1 MKPGILAIW
10 NDVASGGFAHLEK
23 WYTREHIF
31 ERVGLPGFLSG
42 RRYELISGGDTRFF
56 TFYEASDPSA
66 FTSPAYLE
74 RLNDPTPWTT
84 EAMSHFRNMARTVC
98 EVHASAGVVS
108 GPYAVVLRADGDI
121 NPTPAATAFV
131 ESLAA
136 QEGVVRAQ
144 LWTAAS
150 GFTRSDTA
158 EAKLRRGDKLIAG
171 GLVVECV
178 RLDDAERI
186 AESLTPDT
194 VASIGISD
202 PVVLGT
208 YGLLCILDK
217 RALSGGQHHDHT

>member
-1 MKPGILAIW
+1 
-10 NDVASGGFAHLEK
+10 
-23 WYTREHIF
+23 
-31 ERVGLPGFLSG
+31 
-42 RRYELISGGDTRFF
+42 
-56 TFYEASDPSA
+56 
-66 FTSPAYLE
+66 
-74 RLNDPTPWTT
+74 
-84 EAMSHFRNMARTVC
+84 
-98 EVHASAGVVS
+98 
-108 GPYAVVLRADGDI
+108 
-121 NPTPAATAFV
+121 V

-202 PVVLGT
+202 PAVLGT
-208 YGLLCILDK
+208 YGWLCILDK

>member
-1 MKPGILAIW
+1 VKAGVLGIW

-84 EAMSHFRNMARTVC
+84 EAMSYFRNMVRTVC
-98 EVHASAGVVS
+98 EVHASAGHVS
-108 GPYAVVLRADGDI
+108 GPYAVVLRADGEI
-121 NPTPAATAFV
+121 KPTPAAGAFL
-131 ESLAA
+131 EGLG

-144 LWTAAS
+144 LWTNAG

-171 GLVVECV
+171 ALVVECV
-178 RLDDAERI
+178 RLDDAERV
-186 AESLTPDT
+186 AESLTPEA
-194 VASIGISD
+194 VAGIGISG

-208 YGLLCILDK
+208 YGLLCSLEK
-217 RALSGGQHHDHT
+217 RAHPEA

>member
-1 MKPGILAIW
+1 VKPGVLGIW

-84 EAMSHFRNMARTVC
+84 EAMSHFRNMVRTVC
-98 EVHASAGVVS
+98 EVHASAGYVS
-108 GPYAVVLRADGDI
+108 GPYAVVLRADGEI
-121 NPTPAATAFV
+121 KPTPAAGAFL
-131 ESLAA
+131 EGLG

-144 LWTAAS
+144 LWTSAA

-171 GLVVECV
+171 ALVVECV
-178 RLDDAERI
+178 RLDDAERV
-186 AESLTPDT
+186 AEGLTPEA
-194 VASIGISD
+194 VAGIGISG

-208 YGLLCILDK
+208 YGLLCSLEK
-217 RALSGGQHHDHT
+217 RAHPEA

>member
-1 MKPGILAIW
+1 MKPGVLAIW

-31 ERVGLPGFLSG
+31 ERVGLPGFFSG
-42 RRYELISGGDTRFF
+42 RRYELISGDGTRFF
-56 TFYEASDPSA
+56 TFYEAADPSA

-98 EVHASAGVVS
+98 EVHTSAGYVS
-108 GPYAVVLRADGDI
+108 GSYAVVLRADGEI
-121 NPTPAATAFV
+121 KPTPAAPEFV
-131 ESLAA
+131 ENIAA
-136 QEGVVRAQ
+136 QDGVVRAQ
-144 LWTAAS
+144 LLTVAS

-171 GLVVECV
+171 ALVIECV
-178 RLDDAERI
+178 RLDDAERA
-186 AESLTPDT
+186 AESLTPQ
-194 VASIGISD
+194 ALAAIGVSG

-208 YGLLCILDK
+208 YGLLCILER
-217 RALSGGQHHDHT
+217 RAHPGV